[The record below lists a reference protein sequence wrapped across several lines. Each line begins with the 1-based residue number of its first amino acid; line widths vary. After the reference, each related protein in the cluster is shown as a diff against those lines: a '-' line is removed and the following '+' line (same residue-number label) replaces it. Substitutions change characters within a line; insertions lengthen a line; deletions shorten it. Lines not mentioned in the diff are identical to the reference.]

1 MIEENKAK
9 FSEMFGIANS
19 YKTSSELLN
28 AANQLITAFAAKQGI
43 KRPNGTAPL
52 KFDEVII
59 TRIIL
64 YAINIE
70 ILLKALILHD
80 TDNEE
85 KRDHDW
91 DKLFAKLTSSRQSEI
106 INKMPIEYQRD
117 FMQLLTNNKD
127 TFIRWRYC
135 YEYPGLSA
143 DYSFVKAL
151 ADTIGSIVIQLH
163 GAIDKA

>member
-1 MIEENKAK
+1 MKEENKVK

-28 AANQLITAFAAKQGI
+28 TANLLITTFAANQGV
-43 KRPNGTAPL
+43 KRPNGTDPL

-59 TRIIL
+59 SRIIL

-70 ILLKALILHD
+70 ILFKALILHD
-80 TDNEE
+80 SDNEE

-91 DKLFAKLTSSRQSEI
+91 DKLFAKLTASRQNEI
-106 INKMPIEYQRD
+106 ISQMPIEYQRN
-117 FMQLLTNNKD
+117 FTQLLNNNKN

-135 YEYPGLSA
+135 YEYPGLTA
-143 DYSFVKAL
+143 DYVFVKAL
-151 ADTIGSIVIQLH
+151 ADTLGTIVLQLH
-163 GAIDKA
+163 GAIAQA